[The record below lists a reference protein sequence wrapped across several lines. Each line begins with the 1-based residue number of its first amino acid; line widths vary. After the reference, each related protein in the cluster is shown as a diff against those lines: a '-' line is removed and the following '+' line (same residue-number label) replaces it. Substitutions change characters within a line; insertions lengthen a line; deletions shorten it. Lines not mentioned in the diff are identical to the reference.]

1 MINSNLIYLKF
12 RLKLYAYFIK
22 FERDKQWYNIYK
34 YIIKKA
40 ILFMQIFLTV
50 IFTFML
56 APLLGG
62 FIFGLNYLIMHTKLN
77 KQDLITEGIILGFIP
92 MLFTFSSMFAC
103 FELNIL
109 STIFIILTLIDVL
122 IYLVQIFI
130 LERRH

>member
-1 MINSNLIYLKF
+1 MINSNLIYLK
-12 RLKLYAYFIK
+12 LYAHFIK

-34 YIIKKA
+34 YIMKKA

-56 APLLGG
+56 APLSGG
-62 FIFGLNYLIMHTKLN
+62 LVFGLNYLIMHTKLN
-77 KQDLITEGIILGFIP
+77 KQDTITEGIILGFIP

-109 STIFIILTLIDVL
+109 STIFIVLTLIDVL
-122 IYLVQIFI
+122 IYLVQIFL
-130 LERRH
+130 LERRR

>member
-22 FERDKQWYNIYK
+22 FERNKQWYNIYK

-40 ILFMQIFLTV
+40 IVFMQIFLTI
-50 IFTFML
+50 IFTLML

-77 KQDLITEGIILGFIP
+77 KQDTLIEGIILGLIP
-92 MLFTFSSMFAC
+92 VLFTFSSMFAC
-103 FELNIL
+103 FELNVL
-109 STIFIILTLIDVL
+109 SAIFIILTLINVL
-122 IYLVQIFI
+122 IYFVQI
-130 LERRH
+130 

>member
-1 MINSNLIYLKF
+1 M
-12 RLKLYAYFIK
+12 
-22 FERDKQWYNIYK
+22 
-34 YIIKKA
+34 IKKA
-40 ILFMQIFLTV
+40 IVFMQIFLTV

-62 FIFGLNYLIMHTKLN
+62 FIFGLNYLIMRTRID
-77 KQDLITEGIILGFIP
+77 KQDLITEGTILGFIP

-122 IYLVQIFI
+122 IYFVQIFL

>member
-22 FERDKQWYNIYK
+22 FERNNQWYTIYK

-40 ILFMQIFLTV
+40 ILFMKIFLTV

-62 FIFGLNYLIMHTKLN
+62 FIFGLNYLIMHTRLN
-77 KQDLITEGIILGFIP
+77 KQDTITEDAILGFIP
-92 MLFTFSSMFAC
+92 MLFTFSSMFAY

-109 STIFIILTLIDVL
+109 SAIFIILIIIDVL
-122 IYLVQIFI
+122 IYFVQIFL
-130 LERRH
+130 LERRR

>member
-1 MINSNLIYLKF
+1 
-12 RLKLYAYFIK
+12 
-22 FERDKQWYNIYK
+22 
-34 YIIKKA
+34 
-40 ILFMQIFLTV
+40 MQIFLTV

-62 FIFGLNYLIMHTKLN
+62 LVFGLNYLIMHTRIN
-77 KQDLITEGIILGFIP
+77 RQDLITEGTILSLIP

-109 STIFIILTLIDVL
+109 STIFIILTLLDVL
-122 IYLVQIFI
+122 IYFVQIFL

>member
-1 MINSNLIYLKF
+1 MINSNLIYLK
-12 RLKLYAYFIK
+12 LYAHFIK
-22 FERDKQWYNIYK
+22 FERDKQWYTIYK

-50 IFTFML
+50 IFTLML

-62 FIFGLNYLIMHTKLN
+62 FIFGLNYLIMHTRIDR
-77 KQDLITEGIILGFIP
+77 QGLITEGIILSLIP

-103 FELNIL
+103 FELTIL
-109 STIFIILTLIDVL
+109 SAIFIILTLIDVL
-122 IYLVQIFI
+122 IYFVQIFL